1 MTRILIIKHGALGDV
16 IQAMGAVRDIRLEH
30 PDAELVVLTTPPYRS
45 IFARCPDVD
54 RVLTERR
61 PKLWQMADWWG
72 LIRML
77 RGERFDRVYDLQNS
91 SRTGLYRRRVI
102 PAPRWITTSDR
113 GLNESALEAWHRM
126 LEKAGIDTRNTR
138 APEVAW
144 MADDVD
150 QTLSAAG
157 VNGRYIALIPG
168 SSASHPEKR
177 WPYYA
182 ELAEMIREHTKYLPI
197 TIPGPDEVDLCRGL
211 PATALFGADGKVLDW
226 FGLAGVLR
234 QAAYVVGNDTGPTH
248 IAANLGRPG
257 LALFGDHKS
266 PASTGIERRPFRA
279 LAVNDLYDLSVDTVF
294 QTITEDLEDR

>member
-1 MTRILIIKHGALGDV
+1 
-16 IQAMGAVRDIRLEH
+16 
-30 PDAELVVLTTPPYRS
+30 VLTTPPYRS

-54 RVLTERR
+54 RVLTEQR
-61 PKLWQMADWWG
+61 PKFWQMADWWR

-77 RGERFDRVYDLQNS
+77 RGECFDRVYDLQNS
-91 SRTGLYRRRVI
+91 SRTGLYRRRLI
-102 PAPRWITTSDR
+102 PDPHWTVTTDKHP
-113 GLNESALEAWHRM
+113 NESVLTAWQRT
-126 LEKAGIDTRNTR
+126 LKNEGIGTANTLS
-138 APEVAW
+138 PDVGW

-168 SSASHPEKR
+168 SSASHPDKR

-182 ELAEMIREHTKYLPI
+182 ELAEMIREHTKYLPV
-197 TIPGPDEVDLCRGL
+197 TIPGPDEVELCRGL

-234 QAAYVVGNDTGPTH
+234 QAAFVVGNDTGPTH

-266 PASTGIERRPFRA
+266 PASTGIERHQFRA

-294 QTITEDLEDR
+294 QAITEDLTDR